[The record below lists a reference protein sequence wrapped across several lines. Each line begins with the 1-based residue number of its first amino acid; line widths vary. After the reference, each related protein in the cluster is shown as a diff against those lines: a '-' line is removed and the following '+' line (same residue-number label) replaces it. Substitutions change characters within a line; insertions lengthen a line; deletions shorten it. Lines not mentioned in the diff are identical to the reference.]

1 MHAKLNY
8 NKQWKSAFNNLPFF
22 EYDIKDSFDVIADI
36 VKLKQANL
44 IIGPSESGLF
54 LNLYL
59 FLDFKN
65 LCAHYFPHSEHSI
78 W

>member
-22 EYDIKDSFDVIADI
+22 EYDNKDSFDVIADI

-54 LNLYL
+54 LNLYS
-59 FLDFKN
+59 FLDFEKTFCS
-65 LCAHYFPHSEHSI
+65 LFPP
-78 W
+78 